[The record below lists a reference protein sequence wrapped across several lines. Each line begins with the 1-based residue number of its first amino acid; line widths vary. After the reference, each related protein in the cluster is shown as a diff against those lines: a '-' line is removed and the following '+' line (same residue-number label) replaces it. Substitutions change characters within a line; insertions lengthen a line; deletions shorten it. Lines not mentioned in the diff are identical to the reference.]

1 VAVDDPFEL
10 LPDGVLVAGPDWRLR
25 TVNSAA
31 GRLLGVS
38 PSDAVG
44 GDLRDVLPLSDS
56 SGRDWWECLDPY
68 GGLATRTGQPERR
81 LHLVRGPAAGREL
94 LVAARF
100 VRDGPGRTGPVSAVA
115 VSLRDTA
122 VRDREDR
129 RRADLISTLAHEL
142 RSPVTTVK
150 GFSSTLLTHWDRFDD
165 AQRRELLATVH
176 ADAERL
182 TRLIAGLL
190 DVSRLEAH
198 RLELHRRVVDPVA
211 LVRAVVEGRMAAGD
225 EPERFELL
233 PSGPLPEL
241 WADPDRVTQVV
252 ANLVDNAV
260 RHGSGR
266 VTVSVAAYGA
276 EGPANGS
283 AGPGGTGVVL
293 GVADQGQGVA
303 PELRA
308 MVFRRFSSAGPRR
321 GTGLGLYVVR
331 GLVEAHGGTVEVD
344 DAPGGGAVFRVLLPA
359 GAPPYRTD

>member
-1 VAVDDPFEL
+1 MDDPFEL
-10 LPDGVLVAGPDWRLR
+10 LPDGVLVAGPDWCLE
-25 TVNSAA
+25 TANSAA
-31 GRLLGVS
+31 GRLIGVP

-44 GDLRDVLPLSDS
+44 GDLRVVLPLTDS

-68 GGLATRTGQPERR
+68 GGLRTRTGQPERR
-81 LHLVRGPAAGREL
+81 LHVVRGPAAGREL
-94 LVAARF
+94 LVTVRF
-100 VRDGPGRTGPVSAVA
+100 VRQGHVRQAPVRQVA
-115 VSLRDTA
+115 VTLRDTA

-150 GFSSTLLTHWDRFDD
+150 GFSATLLKHWDRFDD
-165 AQRRELLATVH
+165 AQRRELLGTVH

-211 LVRAVVEGRMAAGD
+211 LVRSVVEGRVAAGD
-225 EPERFELL
+225 DADRFRLL
-233 PSGPLPEL
+233 PAGPLPEL

-260 RHGSGR
+260 RHGTGT
-266 VTVSVAAYGA
+266 VTVSVVADERA
-276 EGPANGS
+276 P
-283 AGPGGTGVVL
+283 GVVL
-293 GVADQGQGVA
+293 GVADQGQGVPA
-303 PELRA
+303 ELRP
-308 MVFRRFSSAGPRR
+308 MVFRRFSSSGPRR

-331 GLVEAHGGTVEVD
+331 GLTEAHGGTVEVG

-359 GAPPYRTD
+359 GDPPYRRD